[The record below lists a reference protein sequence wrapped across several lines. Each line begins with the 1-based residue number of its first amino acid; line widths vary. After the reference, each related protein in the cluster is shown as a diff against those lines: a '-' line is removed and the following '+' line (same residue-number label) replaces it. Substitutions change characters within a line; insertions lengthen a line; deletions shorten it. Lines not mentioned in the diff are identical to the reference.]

1 MIIMKKISVI
11 VPFYNISKCLR
22 RCVDSII
29 NQTFNNIE
37 VILIND
43 GSTDNSGEIAKE
55 YLKKY
60 PEKIK
65 YFEKN
70 NGGLSDARNFGIKHV
85 TGNYI
90 MFLDSDDYITD
101 NLFRDLEQYMEE
113 NYDMI
118 KYKISKVDEEGNILE
133 KNYSPIFEDKTGE
146 EAFEILYKQDK
157 MTEVACIYLYRSEFF
172 IKNNFKYLI
181 GSYHEDFGLT
191 PLILLKA
198 KKVASTDID
207 GYNYVQ
213 TNNSITRGNDDKL
226 YKRAQDLLKHYDN
239 MLEEIEKYNISN
251 RSKENIKIY
260 YTNAIILAANN
271 LKGQEQKQYIKEIN
285 KRQMINNIKIRD
297 FKQLIKKIILKI
309 SIKLYLKLRKE

>member
-1 MIIMKKISVI
+1 MTKISVI
-11 VPFYNISKCLR
+11 VPVYNVSKYLEKCLR
-22 RCVDSII
+22 SVLNQVFEYIEII
-29 NQTFNNIE
+29 I
-37 VILIND
+37 VND

-65 YFEKN
+65 YFEKE
-70 NGGLSDARNFGIKHV
+70 NGGLSDARNFGIKYAD
-85 TGNYI
+85 GDYI
-90 MFLDSDDYITD
+90 AFLDADDYLAD
-101 NLFRDLEQYMEE
+101 NLFKDLESYMEE
-113 NYDMI
+113 KYDMI
-118 KYKISKVDEEGNILE
+118 KYQISKVDEQGNILE
-133 KNYSPIFEDKTGE
+133 KNYSPTFENKTGE

-157 MTEVACIYLYRSEFF
+157 MTEVTWGYLYKKDFWKSN
-172 IKNNFKYLI
+172 KFKFTFGL
-181 GSYHEDFGLT
+181 YHEDFGLT